1 MSGAAMSPAQAL
13 ASAVRRSGH
22 LVAGATAL
30 TPFDVMA
37 AREAGEHS
45 EEERKIRE
53 EAHSEWLA
61 WLFEGGMSAPDDL
74 LRVVKRLLS
83 YARRY
88 RPDLCLNMSA
98 EQIAALLLQGRAAQ
112 IARENKVFESTLK
125 SAGYR
130 TATLPGAKSASARQ
144 KMAHT
149 QQGNHTRA
157 RSAKRAIL

>member
-1 MSGAAMSPAQAL
+1 MSGAAMSPSQAL

-22 LVAGATAL
+22 LIAGATAL

-37 AREAGEHS
+37 AREELGHDD
-45 EEERKIRE
+45 EERRIRE

-61 WLFEGGMSAPDDL
+61 WLFEGRMSMPEDIE
-74 LRVVKRLLS
+74 RVLKRLWS

-98 EQIAALLLQGRAAQ
+98 EQAAALFVQGRAAQ
-112 IARENKVFESTLK
+112 IARENKTFEATLK
-125 SAGYR
+125 GAGYR
-130 TATLPGAKSASARQ
+130 TATLPGAKSAGSRA
-144 KMAHT
+144 KMAQA

-157 RSAKRAIL
+157 RSAKKAIL